1 MRRRAQTLAMQQQ
14 TADSNDVLKCPKH
27 QCAAAAASASAAAA
41 SASAAAAS
49 ASDASAAASAASAAS
64 AAASAAAAA
73 VSAAAAAA
81 AAAADDVMMTSAT
94 TTQFERC
101 EGSNCK
107 RKQNNSVLKF
117 KLDYK

>member
-81 AAAADDVMMTSAT
+81 AAADDVMMTSAT

>member
-81 AAAADDVMMTSAT
+81 ADDVMMTS
-94 TTQFERC
+94 TQQQHNLSAVKDQIVKENKITVF
-101 EGSNCK
+101 
-107 RKQNNSVLKF
+107 
-117 KLDYK
+117 